1 MKGTTPFPRLALGKG
16 GSLGANSHEGAF
28 DWGYVRGM
36 NPTDE
41 LSSYYAELLE
51 GTYDCVD
58 RVVLNAY
65 FPMGQTGGG
74 LRTWWR
80 QLHGSDANLNDDQL
94 RDMAGRLSRRLRAYC
109 AQHQVPVI
117 DAEAGQRKHELAEEH
132 LPQDPKFRGLF
143 LVITGNAPAPVWEV
157 KRNAQH
163 QIIEVQHRRKWPY
176 VKHYYFHLMDPEWGH
191 VTLRMCGYPPFG
203 TQVILNGHEWVERQA
218 VRQKVTVAKSGNCF
232 VEGSDFAQVNR
243 LAALL
248 QRESAIGKLAAVCER
263 WIYSSALCFALTRE
277 EQQRSGFHYQY
288 SVFQL
293 ELSRNLLFARG
304 DTMDEVY
311 QKLIDRTRQ
320 PLELEHLKTIFGFRH
335 RPRQKLKRGR
345 PGPEVAKE
353 VQAQGYDLTVF
364 KVRWGN
370 LTLKI
375 YDKGGRVLR
384 VEVVV
389 HNAKELR
396 CGRVLQKLPV
406 LLERMSGMLVRF
418 LNTVQV
424 AHVSFLDQGAFE
436 RWAEPSTRGTRR
448 LAGIDLNK
456 ARNRHVVD
464 AVVGLA
470 TQPEGFRLAELAA
483 AVRARAG
490 WGPKRYSVRQAAYDL
505 AKLRGKKLVRRK
517 DQSRRYVSD
526 PSGVRTM
533 CAYLLLREKV
543 IKPLLAGVTRPVGR
557 PPKVLNPLD
566 RHYVNLRDEL
576 NRAFETIG
584 LAA

>member
-1 MKGTTPFPRLALGKG
+1 
-16 GSLGANSHEGAF
+16 
-28 DWGYVRGM
+28 M
-36 NPTDE
+36 NPSDE

-51 GTYDCVD
+51 GSYDCVD

-80 QLHGSDANLNDDQL
+80 QLHGSDANLNDEQL
-94 RDMAGRLSRRLRAYC
+94 RDMAGTLSRRLRAYC
-109 AQHQVPVI
+109 ARHQVPVI

-132 LPQDPKFRGLF
+132 LPKDPKFRGLF

-157 KRNAQH
+157 KRNARN

-176 VKHYYFHLMDPEWGH
+176 VKHYYFHLIDAEWGH

-218 VRQKVTVAKSGNCF
+218 VRQKVTVTKSGNCF

-277 EQQRSGFHYQY
+277 EQQRSGFQYQY

-335 RPRQKLKRGR
+335 RPRQKLKRGGR
-345 PGPEVAKE
+345 GPEVAKE
-353 VQAQGYDLTVF
+353 VQAHGYDLTVF

-396 CGRVLQKLPV
+396 CGKVLEKLPV

-470 TQPEGFRLAELAA
+470 TQPEGFSLAELAE
-483 AVRARAG
+483 AVRARTG

-543 IKPLLAGVTRPVGR
+543 IKPLLAGVVRPSGR
-557 PPKVLNPLD
+557 SPKVLHPLD
-566 RHYVNLRDEL
+566 QHYVNLREEL
-576 NRAFETIG
+576 NRTFETIG